1 MRRSSALVAVCFI
14 IALLA
19 FMAVACAV
27 NPVTGKKELMLYTEA
42 DEIAMGKQTDQQV
55 KSVYGVY
62 ADQALNAYV
71 NKIGQELVPYTHRSH
86 LTYYFAVL
94 DSPVVNAFAVPGGY
108 VYVTRGIMAMMNSE
122 AELAVVLGHEL
133 GHVNARHSMS
143 RLSSQTLVG
152 VGLAAGSAISKTFSD
167 VAGLASAGMQI
178 LFLKYSR
185 DDEREADQLGV
196 DYSRKGGF
204 NPAKMIDFFASLEN
218 LGDLSGGQTLPGFLS
233 THPLTSERI
242 QNTKE
247 MIQDSDNQLTVDQ
260 NGYFERINNMV
271 YGPDPRQ
278 GYVEGDTFYH
288 PDLRFYFSFPAEWNV
303 QNDPSQVLMVSKDEA
318 AAVILQA
325 EKSAENPRE
334 YSQKQLSQVEGI
346 TFVDDQSLKVNGL
359 PAYQYLLDYSQ
370 PDQSDLRILLTYIQ
384 YNSFIYTFTAMTAVN
399 NFSVYNRHFR
409 SLAESFRRLT
419 DPNHINRQP
428 QRLKFVQAN
437 GSQSLQNIFQSAGM
451 PENLW
456 PKMAIMNGFELE
468 QSPPRGQR
476 IKIIK

>member
-1 MRRSSALVAVCFI
+1 MQRSSALVGVCFL

-19 FMAVACAV
+19 LLAAACAV
-27 NPVTGKKELMLYTEA
+27 NPVTGKKELMLYSEA

-55 KSVYGVY
+55 KAVYGIY

-71 NKIGQELVPYTHRSH
+71 NKIGQELAPYTHRPQ
-86 LTYYFAVL
+86 LTYYFSVL

-108 VYVTRGIMAMMNSE
+108 VYVTRGILALMNSE

-143 RLSSQTLVG
+143 RLSNQTLVG

-167 VAGLASAGMQI
+167 VAGLAGAGMQV

-204 NPAKMIDFFASLEN
+204 NPAKMIDFFASLES

-242 QNTKE
+242 ENTKE
-247 MIQDSDNQLTVDQ
+247 MIQESDHQLTVDQ

-271 YGPDPRQ
+271 FGPDPRQ
-278 GYVEGDTFYH
+278 GYVEGHTFYH
-288 PDLRFYFSFPAEWNV
+288 PDLRFYFSFPSDWKV
-303 QNDPSQVLMVSKDEA
+303 QNDPSQVLMVSKDEN

-325 EKSAENPRE
+325 EKSAEDPRE
-334 YSQKQLSQVEGI
+334 YSRQQLSQVEGI
-346 TFVDDQSLKVNGL
+346 TFVDDRNLRIHGF
-359 PAYQYLLDYSQ
+359 PAYQYLLDYRQ
-370 PDQSDLRILLTYIQ
+370 PDQADLRILLTYIQ
-384 YNSFIYTFTAMTAVN
+384 YNSFIYTFTAMTAVK
-399 NFSVYNRHFR
+399 NFSAYNRHFR
-409 SLAESFRRLT
+409 NLAESFQRLS
-419 DPNHINRQP
+419 DPRHINRQP

-437 GSQSLQNIFQSAGM
+437 GNQPLRNIFRNAGM
-451 PENLW
+451 REELW
-456 PKMAIMNGFELE
+456 TQMAIMNGFELE

-476 IKIIK
+476 IKIVK